1 MKTNSYSGLASF
13 RETIA
18 VLPRI
23 APPRFVGIDIGAD
36 TVKLV
41 ELRRDA
47 DGLRIERTEILEHAK
62 NPGPVLQTALQEW
75 DWPDAAGAAVS
86 GRFSS
91 QINLRR
97 IPAKQAQLRGYQF
110 LFGDEPAT
118 IVNIGSHG
126 FTVLEVRGNGLTV
139 FRENS
144 RCSQGTGN
152 FLRQLVERFSL
163 TVEEASALCAD
174 VPNPAPLSGRCP
186 VILKTDM
193 THLANKGE
201 DRARILAGLFDAV
214 CENVLVLV
222 KPGASPARV
231 LLTGGV
237 SRSPRVRRVFGEL
250 LAKQNMSLIA
260 ADEEKSLCLEAIG
273 CALIASE
280 TPVKNFKGRTNGR
293 QVLDCGSP
301 LPLLNRARFN
311 EQRQRAGALQDAN
324 APAQTPL
331 DFKPSRLPPLEELL
345 LPPRELKLERL
356 PALADAQDKVRRMPA
371 QPWAVVNGEFRRL
384 VIGFDIGSTGS
395 KLVAM
400 DAATRETV
408 WDGYRQTLGDPVRAA
423 QELLRR
429 FTESPAAKYPVVA
442 FGATGSGR
450 EITGSLLNS
459 CYGKD
464 AVFVVNEIVAHATG
478 ALHYDS
484 RVDTIFEIGGQD
496 AKYIR
501 LAEGRIIDCAM
512 NEACSAGTGSFIEE
526 QGRKFNG
533 IGDVR
538 QLGRAAMAAPCGVS
552 LGQHCSVFM
561 AEVIDEAVSAGVEQ
575 PAIISG
581 LYDSIIKNYLN
592 RVKGNRSV
600 GKVIFCQGMPFSA
613 DALATAVARQTGSQ
627 VVVPPN
633 PGTVGALGI
642 ALLAAR
648 ELDAVKLAPLDLARF
663 LDAKIEQKDT
673 FVCGSS
679 RGCGGAG
686 NHCRIERLRTLVNSQ
701 RSNFTWGGC
710 CSLHDKG
717 TRKKKLPDLAP
728 DPFREREELVQ
739 KLISPFAV
747 KTPLTRPSDTLS
759 PSDGERDGVR
769 ILPKGISRYEPLN
782 RDTIPGSAGVSPAS
796 SGLQFPTGRRDAGAP
811 RRSIGRGASTQKP
824 IIALSDEFM
833 LKGLFPFFASFFHH
847 AGFDLE
853 ILTGAGPDLLKRGIQ
868 LANAPFCAPMQLYH
882 GVVEKL
888 AGSGADWLF
897 VPMLRSTPRAAGQ
910 RWSVVCPIAQG
921 SPKLLA
927 SALRLGAPA
936 SRRRAA
942 INQKLA
948 GATPALPESP
958 RLLSPIIDCAE
969 GNLESKEFLAG
980 CERLA
985 KELKLSDATW
995 REAWRAGVAVQ
1006 RQFDAGC
1013 REIGR
1018 RALEFCRAQNIVPV
1032 VVLGRAYT
1040 IYNKVLNS
1048 NVPAILRE
1056 QGAIGI
1062 PLDCYPLDACIPVFA
1077 DMYWGYGQNILRAAH
1092 QVRRAAGVYALYCS
1106 NYSCG
1111 PDSFNLHFA
1120 AYVMEGKPFAVI
1132 ETDGHSGDA
1141 GTRTRVE
1148 AFLHCVE
1155 EDRVATGSAGVP
1167 PAGSFAPVSVGR
1179 RDAGAPRLAAN
1190 LNDFESAQFSGLQ
1203 LRDLHKNNGATE
1215 HLLVPYIGPASEA
1228 VAKVFQGLGLSA
1240 ESLPA
1245 PDVESLRLGRRHTS
1259 GKECLPMPLT
1269 LGSLLQRLAR
1279 AKDGERFALLMP
1291 STNGP
1296 CRFGVYN
1303 LLNNIV
1309 LERLGW
1315 RDRVRIWSPKDSG
1328 YFDNM
1333 PAGTEMLIFAGIA
1346 ASDFLLQAKLDV
1358 RPVERAPGQAEA
1370 IYERCRS
1377 ELLTR
1382 LESAA
1387 RGNLALGPALWQVA
1401 GGRLFG
1407 VRELLARAGA
1417 EFAAMRGPGELPLVE
1432 LAGEIYVRAVEFSN
1446 NFLIEKLEARGLRV
1460 HLAPKTEW
1468 LNYCGYN
1475 QCREPGGNR
1484 LASHFSELVKKRIES
1499 SAFAAIAP
1507 QLGWTPPPSTAETL
1521 ATASPYVSDA
1531 LNGEAVL
1538 TVGAP
1543 LHEWRHRQIDA
1554 VVNVG
1559 PLECMP
1565 TKIAEAQFHHVA
1577 EREGLLS
1584 LTLPF
1589 NGDPVSAAALDN
1601 FAFEVLARFQQRK
1614 NGGLRFDHELAA
1626 VQSAGRCAG
1635 IEPADVRRNFIN

>member
-1 MKTNSYSGLASF
+1 MKTNGHSGLASF
-13 RETIA
+13 RETMA

-23 APPRFVGIDIGAD
+23 APQRFVGIDAGAE

-41 ELRRDA
+41 ELLRDA

-62 NPGPVLQTALQEW
+62 NPGPVLQTALQDW

-97 IPAKQAQLRGYQF
+97 IPAKQAQLRGYKF

-174 VPNPAPLSGRCP
+174 VTNPAPLSGRCP

-250 LAKQNMSLIA
+250 LAKQNMSLIV

-280 TPVKNFKGRTNGR
+280 TP
-293 QVLDCGSP
+293 GS
-301 LPLLNRARFN
+301 AGI
-311 EQRQRAGALQDAN
+311 RAGELAAKSRFTPARMPAL
-324 APAQTPL
+324 PEL
-331 DFKPSRLPPLEELL
+331 PSLEELL

-356 PALADAQDKVRRMPA
+356 PALADALDKVRRMPS
-371 QPWAVVNGEFRRL
+371 QSWAVVNGEFRRL

-400 DAATRETV
+400 DVATRETV

-423 QELLRR
+423 QDLLRR

-464 AVFVVNEIVAHATG
+464 AVFIVNEIVAHATG

-600 GKVIFCQGMPFSA
+600 GKVIFCQGMPFAA

-627 VVVPPN
+627 VIVPPN

-648 ELDAVKLAPLDLARF
+648 ELDAAKLAPLDLARF

-673 FVCGSS
+673 FVCGSN

-701 RSNFTWGGC
+701 RSNFTWGGG

-728 DPFREREELVQ
+728 DPFREREELV
-739 KLISPFAV
+739 K
-747 KTPLTRPSDTLS
+747 K
-759 PSDGERDGVR
+759 
-769 ILPKGISRYEPLN
+769 ILAAFSESSSSSFSSSSSKDEIN
-782 RDTIPGSAGVSPAS
+782 R
-796 SGLQFPTGRRDAGAP
+796 
-811 RRSIGRGASTQKP
+811 GRGGNAARRTV
-824 IIALSDEFM
+824 ALSDEFM
-833 LKGLFPFFASFFHH
+833 LKGLFPFFAAFFHH

-882 GVVEKL
+882 GIAEKL

-897 VPMLRSTPRAAGQ
+897 VPMLRSTPGAPGQ
-910 RWSVVCPIAQG
+910 QWSVVCPIAQG
-921 SPKLLA
+921 SPKLLT
-927 SALRLGAPA
+927 SALRLGA
-936 SRRRAA
+936 
-942 INQKLA
+942 
-948 GATPALPESP
+948 P

-969 GNLESKEFLAG
+969 GDLESKEFLAG

-985 KELKLSDATW
+985 KELKLSDAQW
-995 REAWRAGVAVQ
+995 RDAWRAGVAVQ

-1018 RALEFCRAQNIVPV
+1018 RTLEFCRAQNIVPV

-1062 PLDCYPLDACIPVFA
+1062 PLDCYPLETGIPVFA

-1092 QVRRAAGVYALYCS
+1092 QVRRATGVYALYCS

-1155 EDRVATGSAGVP
+1155 EDRVATGSAG
-1167 PAGSFAPVSVGR
+1167 
-1179 RDAGAPRLAAN
+1179 APRRAGN
-1190 LNDFESAQFSGLQ
+1190 LNNFESAQFSGLR
-1203 LRDLHKNNGATE
+1203 LHDLQKHNGASE
-1215 HLLVPYIGPASEA
+1215 RLLVPYIGPASEA

-1245 PDVESLRLGRRHTS
+1245 PDAESLRLGRRYTS

-1303 LLNNIV
+1303 LLNSIV

-1346 ASDFLLQAKLDV
+1346 ASDMLLQAKLDA
-1358 RPVERAPGQAEA
+1358 RPVERQRGHAEA
-1370 IYERCRS
+1370 IYQRYRS

-1382 LESAA
+1382 LETAA

-1417 EFAAMRGPGELPLVE
+1417 EFAAMRGPAELPLVE
-1432 LAGEIYVRAVEFSN
+1432 LAGEIYVRTVEFSN
-1446 NFLIEKLEARGLRV
+1446 DFLIEKLEARGLRV

-1468 LNYCGYN
+1468 INYCGYN
-1475 QCREPGGNR
+1475 QCRESGGNR
-1484 LASHFSELVKKRIES
+1484 LANHFSELVKKRIES
-1499 SAFAAIAP
+1499 TAFAAIAP
-1507 QLGWTPPPSTAETL
+1507 RLGWTPPPSTAETL
-1521 ATASPYVSDA
+1521 AAASPYVSDA
-1531 LNGEAVL
+1531 LAGEAVL

-1589 NGDPVSAAALDN
+1589 NGDPVSVAALDN
-1601 FAFEVLARFQQRK
+1601 FAFEVQSRFQIRK
-1614 NGGLRFDHELAA
+1614 NGGRRVAHEPVAT
-1626 VQSAGRCAG
+1626 
-1635 IEPADVRRNFIN
+1635 

>member
-1 MKTNSYSGLASF
+1 MQTNGHSGLIF
-13 RETIA
+13 PTETSA
-18 VLPRI
+18 AHRRI
-23 APPRFVGIDIGAD
+23 APPRFVGIDVGAE

-41 ELRRDA
+41 ELQRDA
-47 DGLRIERTEILEHAK
+47 DGLRIERADILEHGK
-62 NPGPVLQTALQEW
+62 NPGPVLREALGDW
-75 DWPDAAGAAVS
+75 DWSGLAGAAGS

-97 IPAKQAQLRGYQF
+97 IPVKQAQLRGYQF
-110 LFGDEPAT
+110 LFGDAPAT
-118 IVNIGSHG
+118 IINIGSHG

-163 TVEEASALCAD
+163 TVEEASTLCAD

-214 CENVLVLV
+214 CENVMVLV
-222 KPGASPARV
+222 KPGVSPARV

-250 LAKQNMSLIA
+250 LAKQNMSLMV
-260 ADEEKSLCLEAIG
+260 ADEEKTLCLEALG
-273 CALIASE
+273 CALIA
-280 TPVKNFKGRTNGR
+280 
-293 QVLDCGSP
+293 
-301 LPLLNRARFN
+301 A
-311 EQRQRAGALQDAN
+311 EQAGAGRVTPG
-324 APAQTPL
+324 APGAR
-331 DFKPSRLPPLEELL
+331 PSGDGAHGMTRPAIPSLEKLL

-356 PALADAQDKVRRMPA
+356 PSLADALGKVCRMPA
-371 QPWAVVNGEFRRL
+371 QSWAVVNGEFRRL

-395 KLVAM
+395 KLVAI
-400 DAATRETV
+400 DVATRETV
-408 WDGYRQTLGDPVRAA
+408 WDDYRQTLGNPVGAA
-423 QELLRR
+423 QDLLRR
-429 FTESPAAKYPVVA
+429 FTESPAAKYAVVA

-450 EITGSLLNS
+450 EIAGSLLTS
-459 CYGKD
+459 CFGKD
-464 AVFVVNEIVAHATG
+464 AVFIVNEIVAHATG

-538 QLGRAAMAAPCGVS
+538 HLGQAAMAALCGVS

-600 GKVIFCQGMPFSA
+600 GKVIFCQGMPFAA

-642 ALLAAR
+642 ALLAVR
-648 ELDAVKLAPLDLARF
+648 ELGVAQASCLRGERGGASDAPEFLEHAGKMPAPPLSLDLSRF
-663 LDAKIEQKDT
+663 LNAKVEQKDT
-673 FVCGSS
+673 FVCGSN

-686 NHCRIERLRTLVNSQ
+686 NHCRIERLRTLVNDQ
-701 RSNFTWGGC
+701 RSNFTWGGG

-728 DPFREREELVQ
+728 DPFREREELV
-739 KLISPFAV
+739 KKILAG
-747 KTPLTRPSDTLS
+747 LS
-759 PSDGERDGVR
+759 ESSSSSFSFSSSKDE
-769 ILPKGISRYEPLN
+769 IN
-782 RDTIPGSAGVSPAS
+782 R
-796 SGLQFPTGRRDAGAP
+796 
-811 RRSIGRGASTQKP
+811 GRGRERGGGGNAARRTV
-824 IIALSDEFM
+824 ALSDEFM
-833 LKGLFPFFASFFHH
+833 LKGMFPFFAAFFHH

-882 GVVEKL
+882 GVAEKL
-888 AGSGADWLF
+888 AGNRADWLF
-897 VPMLRSTPRAAGQ
+897 VPMLRSTPLADGQ
-910 RWSVVCPIAQG
+910 PWSVVCPIAQG
-921 SPKLLA
+921 APKLLA
-927 SALRLGAPA
+927 TVLCRENGNGVVNNTRSADCPQSAAVVDSVPPRVGTTRAPA
-936 SRRRAA
+936 
-942 INQKLA
+942 A
-948 GATPALPESP
+948 GRGLPAQSGSP
-958 RLLSPIIDCAE
+958 RLLSPVIDCAE
-969 GNLESKEFLAG
+969 GNLESPEFRAS
-980 CERLA
+980 CEKLA
-985 KELKLSDATW
+985 KELKLSNNRW
-995 REAWRAGVAVQ
+995 REAWREGVEAQ

-1013 REIGR
+1013 LEIGR
-1018 RALEFCRAQNIVPV
+1018 RALEFCRAQNIMPV

-1062 PLDCYPLDACIPVFA
+1062 PLDCYPLDADTPVFA
-1077 DMYWGYGQNILRAAH
+1077 DMYWGHGQNILRAAH
-1092 QVRRAAGVYALYCS
+1092 QVRRAPGVYALYCS

-1120 AYVMEGKPFAVI
+1120 AYIMEGKPFVVI

-1148 AFLHCVE
+1148 AFLHCVD
-1155 EDRVATGSAGVP
+1155 EDRRGSRRETVTNN
-1167 PAGSFAPVSVGR
+1167 FASVQY
-1179 RDAGAPRLAAN
+1179 N
-1190 LNDFESAQFSGLQ
+1190 GLL
-1203 LRDLHKNNGATE
+1203 LRDLQRSTDCPNPQRVARLGHDENSNAVAAGESLRVGTTRAPANGASE
-1215 HLLVPYIGPASEA
+1215 RLLVPYFGPASQA
-1228 VAKVFQGLGLSA
+1228 VASVFKGIGLAA

-1245 PDVESLRLGRRHTS
+1245 PDGESLRLGRRHTS

-1269 LGSLLQRLAR
+1269 LGSLLQRLER
-1279 AKDGERFALLMP
+1279 AKDGERFACLMP

-1315 RDRVRIWSPKDSG
+1315 RDRVRIWSPKDTG

-1333 PAGTEMLIFAGIA
+1333 PAGTEMLVYAGIA
-1346 ASDFLLQAKLDV
+1346 ASDFLYQAKLDV
-1358 RPVERAPGQAEA
+1358 RPVEREHGDAED
-1370 IYERCRS
+1370 IYQRCHG
-1377 ELLTR
+1377 ELLAR

-1387 RGNLALGPALWQVA
+1387 RGNLSLGPALWQVA
-1401 GGRLFG
+1401 GGQLFG

-1417 EFAAMRGPGELPLVE
+1417 EFAAMQGPDELPLVE
-1432 LAGEIYVRAVEFSN
+1432 LAGEIYVRTVEFSN
-1446 NFLIEKLEARGLRV
+1446 DFLIEKLEARGLRV
-1460 HLAPKTEW
+1460 HLAPKMEW
-1468 LNYCGYN
+1468 INYCGYT
-1475 QCREPGGNR
+1475 QRQEPGRNR
-1484 LASHFSELVKKRIES
+1484 LADGFSTRVQRRIEHC
-1499 SAFAAIAP
+1499 AFSAIATH
-1507 QLGWTPPPSTAETL
+1507 LGWTPPPSTAETL
-1521 ATASPYVSDA
+1521 AAASPYVSEA
-1531 LNGEAVL
+1531 LAGEAVL

-1543 LHEWRHRQIDA
+1543 LFEWRHRQIDA
-1554 VVNVG
+1554 LVNAG

-1565 TKIAEAQFHHVA
+1565 TKIAEAQLHHIA
-1577 EREGLLS
+1577 EHEGLLS

-1601 FAFEVLARFQQRK
+1601 FAFEVHARFKR
-1614 NGGLRFDHELAA
+1614 R
-1626 VQSAGRCAG
+1626 VQLTGRSQ
-1635 IEPADVRRNFIN
+1635 PTP